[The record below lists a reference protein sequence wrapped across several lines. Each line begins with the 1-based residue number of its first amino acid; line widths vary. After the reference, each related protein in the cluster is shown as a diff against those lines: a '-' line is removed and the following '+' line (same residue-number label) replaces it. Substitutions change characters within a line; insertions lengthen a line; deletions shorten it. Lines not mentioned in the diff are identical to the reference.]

1 MLHDIKAT
9 EKSIAAGGRDS
20 IKDEETGVSNPYD
33 IKKTIS
39 PQELKA
45 KLTKLQE
52 LVLKT
57 NLPGKPVSVS
67 PCLRGRAANTSPYCG
82 AAHGASRC
90 ALDGRK
96 K

>member
-67 PCLRGRAANTSPYCG
+67 SWPCRKHVSILW
-82 AAHGASRC
+82 RC
-90 ALDGRK
+90 ARCVALRPRRAK
-96 K
+96 KVS